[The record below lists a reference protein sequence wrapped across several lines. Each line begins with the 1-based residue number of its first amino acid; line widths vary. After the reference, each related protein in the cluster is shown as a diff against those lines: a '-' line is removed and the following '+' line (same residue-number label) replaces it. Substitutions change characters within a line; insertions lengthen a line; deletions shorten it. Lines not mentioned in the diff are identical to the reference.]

1 MQKYSVYAIGDR
13 SKNIKDDGVKSIYFR
28 DTPTVIFFDPY
39 KSTNLDRKTGYTYIQ
54 CPSYMEQLF
63 SISGQGKSAIDELD
77 NLLYNHAYC
86 VESVSINAIP
96 IYYLIPNTRIFI
108 EDKTTGINGEYIV
121 SKFSYSLSANATMSL
136 TCTKAPER
144 LY

>member
-1 MQKYSVYAIGDR
+1 
-13 SKNIKDDGVKSIYFR
+13 
-28 DTPTVIFFDPY
+28 
-39 KSTNLDRKTGYTYIQ
+39 
-54 CPSYMEQLF
+54 MEQLF

-86 VESVSINAIP
+86 IESVSINAIP
-96 IYYLIPNTRIFI
+96 IYYLVPNTRIFI